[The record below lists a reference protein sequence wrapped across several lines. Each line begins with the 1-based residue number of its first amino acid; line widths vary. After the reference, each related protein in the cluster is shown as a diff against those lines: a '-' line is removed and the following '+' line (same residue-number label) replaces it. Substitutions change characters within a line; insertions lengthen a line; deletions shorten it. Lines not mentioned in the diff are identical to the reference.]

1 MKTALVTKYS
11 SFKLFA
17 DLLDPRNRMKQVFE
31 FNLKDIGHTARQMFF
46 NMPTLLA
53 DRKWCEFDNDFIQ
66 FIPYI
71 SLVDRETKEVFLYER
86 GNGSGEQRLVS
97 LSSIGIGGH
106 IEDLPFNDLF
116 ETIFEGSLREIK
128 EEIGINYVDEDQYHD
143 LKNALESAM
152 VYLDRRTETESVH
165 LGLFA
170 VFMVDKETL
179 DIIPEDGTITKS
191 QWMPLQEVL
200 TLRNLEPWS
209 AKMRYLIGKTLKD

>member
-1 MKTALVTKYS
+1 
-11 SFKLFA
+11 
-17 DLLDPRNRMKQVFE
+17 
-31 FNLKDIGHTARQMFF
+31 
-46 NMPTLLA
+46 
-53 DRKWCEFDNDFIQ
+53 
-66 FIPYI
+66 
-71 SLVDRETKEVFLYER
+71 
-86 GNGSGEQRLVS
+86 
-97 LSSIGIGGH
+97 
-106 IEDLPFNDLF
+106 
-116 ETIFEGSLREIK
+116 
-128 EEIGINYVDEDQYHD
+128 
-143 LKNALESAM
+143 M